1 MNADELY
8 TLLNDLPD
16 DYVTAAAGTH
26 RHSRRPLYV
35 IVPAVAA
42 CITLLIAAAVYP
54 KLRTQQPERREDP
67 VYTETTAAAF
77 TTALPEEQEPPAFT
91 VSQTGNTAAG
101 TVRTQPGTQT
111 QTAEPSPQAGTG
123 PVRQEHVTE
132 QEDPNE
138 EHEAVT
144 TYDPYMKVTVTE
156 TQVTTVN
163 PGRQTSGAEAELQT
177 VPYLL
182 SKSRITVP
190 WNPSGGDPATVPVP
204 ETMIGTELPT
214 TGHTDPLETI
224 CVPITTTT
232 RPEPQQE
239 SEREPEPPLIETD
252 GRYCIITPCQ
262 PFADVT
268 LTGGVL
274 DSEGRLH
281 LELTGLNSPGGAGMT
296 TQIILTLPDEIA
308 ARIWIVT
315 AHITAEKNETAYTE
329 IAGGTPVILDNTG
342 QGG

>member
-54 KLRTQQPERREDP
+54 KLRTQQPERREDS
-67 VYTETTAAAF
+67 VYTETVAF

-91 VSQTGNTAAG
+91 VSQTVQT
-101 TVRTQPGTQT
+101 TVSSVMTQT
-111 QTAEPSPQAGTG
+111 QTAAQSGTAQ

-138 EHEAVT
+138 EREAVT
-144 TYDPYMKVTVTE
+144 TYDPYMEVTVTE

-163 PGRQTSGAEAELQT
+163 PARQTSGAEAELQT

-224 CVPITTTT
+224 RVPITTTT

-252 GRYCIITPCQ
+252 GRYCIITPRQ

-281 LELTGLNSPGGAGMT
+281 LELTGLKSPGNADIT

-315 AHITAEKNETAYTE
+315 AHITAEENETAYTE